1 MPGYSPARPRV
12 FANRSNV
19 TNLETKAQIL
29 DAVFGP
35 IRLDSVE
42 NIRSASF
49 MIRSTSA
56 VSENG
61 WPLSRPSAM
70 FCKRLRKNKLGDQGW
85 SLPIIA
91 QKRKRLHDLTK
102 NYSWMIWPN
111 RPSWECWNGMVRYAG
126 TNVLFSTSCRSEFCH
141 FVQWYTFSGRKRN

>member
-12 FANRSNV
+12 FANRSSV
-19 TNLETKAQIL
+19 TNFETKAQIL

-61 WPLSRPSAM
+61 
-70 FCKRLRKNKLGDQGW
+70 
-85 SLPIIA
+85 
-91 QKRKRLHDLTK
+91 
-102 NYSWMIWPN
+102 
-111 RPSWECWNGMVRYAG
+111 
-126 TNVLFSTSCRSEFCH
+126 
-141 FVQWYTFSGRKRN
+141 